1 MEKLLIPSGRI
12 SARESYGRKGWS
24 ADLVSNAWGFSA
36 PYWSRTISPCR
47 REESGRPPIIWNI
60 TVIPGTRPLRENMPT
75 VIREA
80 VEFFTGYVFEGEDG
94 RYLSGPSISPENAY
108 IKEGEKR
115 FFSNGCTYEILM
127 IRELLEEFLEMASS
141 CRI

>member
-1 MEKLLIPSGRI
+1 MEYYRYTRDEAF
-12 SARESYGRKGWS
+12 AREHAY
-24 ADLVSNAWGFSA
+24 
-36 PYWSRTISPCR
+36 P
-47 REESGRPPIIWNI
+47 
-60 TVIPGTRPLRENMPT
+60 

-127 IRELLEEFLEMASS
+127 IRELIIIHIQRPVVQRAKIQEGIINNIILK
-141 CRI
+141 RIN